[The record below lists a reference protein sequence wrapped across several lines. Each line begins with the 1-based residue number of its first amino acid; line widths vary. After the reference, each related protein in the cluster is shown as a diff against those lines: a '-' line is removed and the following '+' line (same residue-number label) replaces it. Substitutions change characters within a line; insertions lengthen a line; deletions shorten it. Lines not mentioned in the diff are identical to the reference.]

1 MEFAEWVVSGLDQ
14 LRLGQ
19 LPAGN
24 GFYEAASAGL
34 GGDPRLAGYMNSGD
48 PAARAEVVQ
57 LIAAAVAANPGFEEQ
72 LRNAAAAAQ
81 TGVGG
86 AGGGGAAAFFRT
98 TNGMLAIV
106 AAVVVVVG
114 GGIGLGVGL
123 GGGSGDLAGVLKG
136 TWTCQI
142 PAAEDAGP
150 IGSPIGFTIGDGT
163 WNAGTSSGTW
173 TQNGSSATLR
183 DASDPGNDIKMTH
196 LPSGTGSFDISANS
210 VTDSSQ
216 QTQIKGTLSD
226 TKLTVQIPTD
236 AGGPVLSLTCTK

>member
-1 MEFAEWVVSGLDQ
+1 MEFAEWAVSGLDQ

-24 GFYEAASAGL
+24 GFYEAVSASL

-114 GGIGLGVGL
+114 GGIG
-123 GGGSGDLAGVLKG
+123 
-136 TWTCQI
+136 
-142 PAAEDAGP
+142 
-150 IGSPIGFTIGDGT
+150 
-163 WNAGTSSGTW
+163 
-173 TQNGSSATLR
+173 
-183 DASDPGNDIKMTH
+183 
-196 LPSGTGSFDISANS
+196 
-210 VTDSSQ
+210 
-216 QTQIKGTLSD
+216 
-226 TKLTVQIPTD
+226 
-236 AGGPVLSLTCTK
+236 